1 MIDAEFPLVEKFA
14 RVLEEHEAIRAF
26 PLWIGVGNVGA
37 DVAEAAGAEQRVA
50 KRMSEHIAIGVA
62 DGAFIER
69 DVNAADHERA
79 AFGEAVKI
87 VAEAAT
93 NHACLR
99 SWSR

>member
-1 MIDAEFPLVEKFA
+1 MIDAEFSLVEKFA
-14 RVLEEHEAIRAF
+14 RVLEEEKAVRAF
-26 PLWIGVGNVGA
+26 PLGIGVWKVRA
-37 DVAEAAGAEQRVA
+37 DVAEASGAKKRIA
-50 KRMSEHIAIGVA
+50 KRVGEDVAIGVA

-79 AFGEAVKI
+79 AFGEAMKV
-87 VAEAAT
+87 VADAAT